1 MNRSKSSN
9 GGLSDQTPRE
19 ISSPVSAIGA
29 SQDVTW
35 KYSDSPVRR
44 DRTTKASDQCQFAN
58 TPVRI
63 IKRHA
68 SSPLPDSS
76 SKALQQSRKLKTLVE
91 FEQLSDDDSF
101 NFSADFDI
109 TEEELMKVMEDAD
122 KKAKHE
128 RLVNLTSTALPQTTK
143 PLRPKRQ
150 LTDEVPVPLPKRMS
164 EPELP
169 RTQITPPKT
178 KAPATSKA
186 YTSIDFDDSY
196 DNAVLSSIPIE
207 LLASQPQSSRVEIK
221 FDPERNLSEIV
232 TQPRAST
239 SKASSGSSEKKF
251 FKNRVSQVSQDVPL
265 TMSQKLRKKLCQISN
280 VKQTY

>member
-1 MNRSKSSN
+1 MNRSKSSS
-9 GGLSDQTPRE
+9 GGLSGQKSSE
-19 ISSPVSAIGA
+19 ISSPIAMGA

-44 DRTTKASDQCQFAN
+44 NKVAKETEGKNFQ

-101 NFSADFDI
+101 NFSADFEI
-109 TEEELMKVMEDAD
+109 TEEELTKVIEEAD

-128 RLVNLTSTALPQTTK
+128 RLVNLTSTARPQPTQ

-150 LTDEVPVPLPKRMS
+150 MTDEIPVPLPKRMS
-164 EPELP
+164 EPNLP
-169 RTQITPPKT
+169 RTQVTPRKS
-178 KAPATSKA
+178 KAPATSEED
-186 YTSIDFDDSY
+186 YPVDLDDSY

-207 LLASQPQSSRVEIK
+207 LLSTQQPSQVELK
-221 FDPERNLSEIV
+221 FDPERNLSQIV
-232 TQPRAST
+232 TQPPVST
-239 SKASSGSSEKKF
+239 SKNAPVSSEKKF
-251 FKNRVSQVSQDVPL
+251 FKSRVGPVAKDVPL
-265 TMSQKLRKKLCQISN
+265 NMTQKLRKLI
-280 VKQTY
+280 

>member
-1 MNRSKSSN
+1 MNRSKSSHSS
-9 GGLSDQTPRE
+9 LSSDQTPRE
-19 ISSPVSAIGA
+19 VSSPVAAVGA

-44 DRTTKASDQCQFAN
+44 NKVAKVSEGPGQFAN

-76 SKALQQSRKLKTLVE
+76 SKALQHSRKLKTLVE
-91 FEQLSDDDSF
+91 FEHLSDEDSF

-109 TEEELMKVMEDAD
+109 TEEEVTKVMEEAD

-128 RLVNLTSTALPQTTK
+128 RLVKLTSTATPQKT
-143 PLRPKRQ
+143 
-150 LTDEVPVPLPKRMS
+150 LPKRMS

-169 RTQITPPKT
+169 RSQITPRKR

-186 YTSIDFDDSY
+186 DFPVDLDDSY
-196 DNAVLSSIPIE
+196 DNAVLNSIPIE
-207 LLASQPQSSRVEIK
+207 LLSSQTQSSRVDIK
-221 FDPERNLSEIV
+221 FDPERNLSQIV
-232 TQPRAST
+232 TPSAAFVTPSPASS
-239 SKASSGSSEKKF
+239 SKPASGSSEKKF
-251 FKNRVSQVSQDVPL
+251 FKSRSTPVPQTAL
-265 TMSQKLRKKLCQISN
+265 LNMTQKLRKLL
-280 VKQTY
+280 